1 MRKLQFLVGLAISAG
16 ALYFVLHGIEWQEVG
31 SALRKANYLFLI
43 PATVALA
50 SIFAFRTVRW
60 RLLLYPLHGLRLRN
74 LFGSITVAYLIN
86 NIFPFQLGDLGRAY
100 LIGELEGVRK
110 SRALSTVIVERIID
124 VLTLV
129 VFLVLLIPFI
139 GVPSWLAVPAAI
151 LGVAFLLLGVLAL
164 VAALRR
170 HWLIAIV
177 NGLPSF
183 VPQRVKARLGDS
195 AHSAVDGLHVL
206 SNPLLLV
213 QVLALTVLQ
222 WLVSAAAL
230 YFVMLAF
237 DLKVGYDAAIFV
249 MIVVSFGFLIPASP
263 GSIGVYHALSVKA
276 LAVYGV
282 DEGPALSYAFVAHLM
297 YYVPPIIIGTLFLW
311 QHQLGWRRLR
321 VLTGGAEPVS
331 EEVGV

>member
-1 MRKLQFLVGLAISAG
+1 MRKIQFLLGLTISAL
-16 ALYFVLHGIEWQEVG
+16 ALYLALRGIKWDEVA
-31 SALRKANYLFLI
+31 SALKEANYLFLL
-43 PATVALA
+43 PAAVALA
-50 SIFAFRTVRW
+50 TVFACRTWRW
-60 RLLLYPLHGLRLRN
+60 RLLLYPLRGLRMGN
-74 LFGSITVAYLIN
+74 LFGAITVAYLIN
-86 NIFPFQLGDLGRAY
+86 NILPFQLGDLGRAY

-110 SRALSTVIVERIID
+110 SRALSTVVVERIID

-129 VFLVLLIPFI
+129 VLLILLIPFI
-139 GVPSWLAVPAAI
+139 GVPSWAAVPAAI
-151 LGVAFLLLGVLAL
+151 LGVAFLLLGALAL

-177 NGLPSF
+177 DGLPSF
-183 VPQRVKARLGDS
+183 VPQRVKTRLGES
-195 AHSAVDGLHVL
+195 VHSAIDGLHVL

-222 WLVSAAAL
+222 WLVSAGAL

-237 DLKVGYDAAIFV
+237 DLNVGYDAAVFV
-249 MIVVSFGFLIPASP
+249 VVVVSFGFLIPASP

-297 YYVPPIIIGTLFLW
+297 YYLPPIIVGTLFLW

-321 VLTGGAEPVS
+321 VLTAGTEPLT
-331 EEVGV
+331 EEISV